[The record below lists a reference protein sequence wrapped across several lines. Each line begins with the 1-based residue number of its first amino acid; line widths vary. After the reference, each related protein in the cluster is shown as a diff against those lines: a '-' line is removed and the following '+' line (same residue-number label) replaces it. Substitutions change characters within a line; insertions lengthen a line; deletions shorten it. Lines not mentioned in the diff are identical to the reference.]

1 MDLIIP
7 GEGTLTFNQE
17 KELRSSFNSIDDDFC
32 KKKKLK
38 PKDYL
43 FQSNKCYQ
51 RLKIIKPIW
60 KYLSRDSK
68 VKESH
73 YFYDCIYRCKGSSPS
88 NTEWISTGI
97 ESNKYT
103 SDHPFT
109 ARLSMRIIMTDWPPF
124 MDTFEDFAE
133 EINFLTQTIGIS
145 AKENQDVKVIPDN
158 FGEIRVNELTSVKY
172 DNFIFKSKY
181 TDEIRFGL
189 PFNVPEWFSNGERKR
204 LITSKEKEKKSLNKL
219 KLFEIRQKA
228 QKLGINIKNNMEK
241 NINKSGLIELII
253 NHNDQMLS

>member
-1 MDLIIP
+1 MDLIISGNGP
-7 GEGTLTFNQE
+7 LSESQE
-17 KELRSSFNSIDDDFC
+17 NELRYSFNSIDDEIS

-38 PKDYL
+38 HKDYL
-43 FQSNKCYQ
+43 FQANKCYQ

-60 KYLSRDSK
+60 KNLSRDSK
-68 VKESH
+68 VKEAH

-88 NTEWISTGI
+88 NTKWISI
-97 ESNKYT
+97 EIDNMKYT

-158 FGEIRVNELTSVKY
+158 FGEIKVNELTSVKY
-172 DNFIFKSKY
+172 ENFTFKNKY
-181 TDEIRFGL
+181 TGEIRHGL
-189 PFNVPEWFSNGERKR
+189 PFNVPEWFDNGERKR

-219 KLFEIRQKA
+219 KACEIREKA
-228 QKLGINIKNNMEK
+228 QELGFNVRDNMGK
-241 NINKSGLIELII
+241 YINKCDLIELII